1 MSTFNYTN
9 LRINFN
15 LQRDGKCLNN
25 KTLEPETCDPKNTLP
40 KYKFEKV
47 TLGNNQYVL
56 IDYSSQNCLQKD
68 NTMGNFNIGQCQ
80 VFNKINSKYNLNEYS
95 IKNPSFNNIVYSC
108 KNTIDTVATYVP
120 DLYKKK
126 DNTVSI
132 PTLPKGYVLPF
143 KGNTLYNK

>member
-1 MSTFNYTN
+1 MSTFNYSN

-15 LQRDGKCLNN
+15 LQSNGKCLNN
-25 KTLEPETCDPKNTLP
+25 KTLEPESCEANNSIN

-56 IDYSSQNCLQKD
+56 VDYSSQNCLQKD
-68 NTMGNFNIGQCQ
+68 NTMNNFNIGQCK
-80 VFNKINSKYNLNEYS
+80 VFNKINSRYSLNGHN
-95 IKNPSFNNIVYSC
+95 IKNPSFNGTVYSC
-108 KNTIDTVATYVP
+108 KNTIDIVASYVP
-120 DLYKKK
+120 SKEK
-126 DNTVSI
+126 DTKPITI

>member
-1 MSTFNYTN
+1 MSTFNYSL

-25 KTLEPETCDPKNTLP
+25 KTLEPEACEPKNTLP

-56 IDYSSQNCLQKD
+56 VDYSSQNCLQTD
-68 NTMGNFNIGQCQ
+68 NTMGNFNIGQCK
-80 VFNKINSKYNLNEYS
+80 VFNKINSKYSYNQHS
-95 IKNPSFNNIVYSC
+95 IKNVSFNSKIYSC
-108 KNTIDTVATYVP
+108 TNTKYTFNEYIP
-120 DLYKKK
+120 DLVPNKEPI
-126 DNTVSI
+126 TV